1 MYILRL
7 VIAGVLSLI
16 SQLVYSESYT
26 KLWGLASDFGKH
38 DELLYAV
45 EPQIRL
51 VGSAGTYEQSLL
63 NAGIGTTIKP
73 QLQIWLGQTYTNYSD
88 NNNVAEDV
96 ENVVINEYRVWE
108 QIMWRRP
115 FSDEFAS
122 RLRVEQRR
130 GFESSEWAVRPGVPV
145 AKDPPQQAP
154 KPLKWP
160 SSACSPVRFAE
171 ERDRP
176 ESPRFP
182 IRSDPSFDATDV
194 RNTGEAERWVPQRG
208 VVEPEW
214 FPAHC
219 RRAGTQPRNCHL
231 ARTGASGPDKRRCG
245 GGPRRHP

>member
-1 MYILRL
+1 MYISRL

-16 SQLVYSESYT
+16 SQLVFSESYT
-26 KLWGLASDFGKH
+26 KLWGLASYFGQY
-38 DELLYAV
+38 EQLLYAA

-51 VGSAGTYEQSLL
+51 VDSAGTYEQSLL

-130 GFESSEWAVRPGVPV
+130 AFQTSEWAVRLRERSYWTIPVNETISFALNDEIFLNLKSVPWV
-145 AKDPPQQAP
+145 TTSTFDQNRVFVGIYYKFTPNIGLNVSYMNQYIARDP
-154 KPLKWP
+154 
-160 SSACSPVRFAE
+160 AE
-171 ERDRP
+171 
-176 ESPRFP
+176 
-182 IRSDPSFDATDV
+182 V
-194 RNTGEAERWVPQRG
+194 N
-208 VVEPEW
+208 
-214 FPAHC
+214 
-219 RRAGTQPRNCHL
+219 
-231 ARTGASGPDKRRCG
+231 SGLVLNLIAYMY
-245 GGPRRHP
+245 

>member
-7 VIAGVLSLI
+7 VIAGVLSLM
-16 SQLVYSESYT
+16 SQLVFSESYT
-26 KLWGLASDFGKH
+26 KLWGLASYFGKH

-51 VGSAGTYEQSLL
+51 VDSAGTYEQSLL

-88 NNNVAEDV
+88 NNTVAEDV

-130 GFESSEWAVRPGVPV
+130 AFQTSEWAVRLRERSYWTIPVNETISFALNDEIFLNVKSVPWV
-145 AKDPPQQAP
+145 ATSTFDQNRVFVGIYYKFTPNMGLNVSYMNQYIARDP
-154 KPLKWP
+154 
-160 SSACSPVRFAE
+160 AE
-171 ERDRP
+171 
-176 ESPRFP
+176 
-182 IRSDPSFDATDV
+182 V
-194 RNTGEAERWVPQRG
+194 N
-208 VVEPEW
+208 
-214 FPAHC
+214 
-219 RRAGTQPRNCHL
+219 
-231 ARTGASGPDKRRCG
+231 SGLVLNLIAYMY
-245 GGPRRHP
+245 

>member
-1 MYILRL
+1 MYISRL

-16 SQLVYSESYT
+16 SQLVFSESYT
-26 KLWGLASDFGKH
+26 KLWGLASYFGQY
-38 DELLYAV
+38 EQLLYAA

-51 VGSAGTYEQSLL
+51 VDSAGTYEQSLL

-130 GFESSEWAVRPGVPV
+130 AFQTSEWAVRLRERSYWTIPVNETISFALNDEIFLNVKSVPWV
-145 AKDPPQQAP
+145 ATSTFDQNRVFVGIYYKFTPNMGLNVSYMNQYIARDP
-154 KPLKWP
+154 
-160 SSACSPVRFAE
+160 AE
-171 ERDRP
+171 
-176 ESPRFP
+176 
-182 IRSDPSFDATDV
+182 V
-194 RNTGEAERWVPQRG
+194 N
-208 VVEPEW
+208 
-214 FPAHC
+214 
-219 RRAGTQPRNCHL
+219 
-231 ARTGASGPDKRRCG
+231 SGLVLNLIAYMY
-245 GGPRRHP
+245 